1 MEQPVQP
8 ISPPTP
14 PETRKQPKN
23 LSNLN
28 VNKLGY
34 FLDGWADLVEN
45 NGDKATEVKQLVF
58 QYLAER
64 NMPEVEVKQVNGS
77 VGLGTN
83 KRPYNIT
90 ATSPGATTAIYVGEH
105 GRDLYVSWRT
115 FIKPV
120 LSNLVAFLLLLSFLV
135 GLYSA
140 DKAYNFSYGSSFSSL
155 GLQNP
160 VIATVVAF
168 LTTFIFLFALLAL
181 LVAALGVVLKGDFRA
196 YFFIEPNIFD
206 AEDIT
211 AMGLSVHKSLIR
223 SLDTTGI
230 DVTELRLKQNFKG
243 GRKGETV

>member
-14 PETRKQPKN
+14 PETNTQPKN

-45 NGDKATEVKQLVF
+45 NGAKAAEVKQLVF
-58 QYLAER
+58 QYLTER
-64 NMPEVEVKQVNGS
+64 NMPEVQVKQVNGS

-90 ATSPGATTAIYVGEH
+90 ATSPGATTAIYVGDH

-115 FIKPV
+115 FINPV
-120 LSNLVAFLLLLSFLV
+120 LSKLVIILLLLSFLV
-135 GLYSA
+135 GLYF
-140 DKAYNFSYGSSFSSL
+140 AYSFTSSSL
-155 GLQNP
+155 FFNGSDVNEAI
-160 VIATVVAF
+160 VIILVS
-168 LTTFIFLFALLAL
+168 LTIFIFLFALSAMF
-181 LVAALGVVLKGDFRA
+181 VAVLGVVFKGDFRA
-196 YFFIEPNIFD
+196 YFFVEPNIFD

-211 AMGLSVHKSLIR
+211 AMSLSAHKSLIR

-230 DVTELRLKQNFKG
+230 DVSQLRLKQNFKG